1 MTPTH
6 THTHTHAQRTGKLF
20 NEKFPDS
27 DDVQYVQPPSPSS
40 PFFFYLS
47 MDVRN
52 STVANSPRIQEI
64 ERERER
70 ERELVKKWRHR
81 NWRGK
86 SSTFNAD
93 VTHKNNSQKKK
104 KRRKKEEKKDGR

>member
-70 ERELVKKWRHR
+70 ERERASKKME
-81 NWRGK
+81 
-86 SSTFNAD
+86 A
-93 VTHKNNSQKKK
+93 SQLAWQIVHIQ
-104 KRRKKEEKKDGR
+104 RRCHTQK